1 MALMKKQA
9 MASAAAR
16 SANTVPNSLAAQE
29 TTTRDGDQI
38 MRDGTGVDDPAK
50 KSSDN
55 GEPSRAESDV
65 KQNTSPAMPPSQPV
79 TDAAPIQIKQPW
91 DYIDEILAIMK
102 TGHPLLVLTIETMVD
117 QVLQRF
123 KANGEDEVY
132 RLVCMLLGE
141 AVQVRLN
148 DVIYS
153 HA

>member
-1 MALMKKQA
+1 
-9 MASAAAR
+9 
-16 SANTVPNSLAAQE
+16 
-29 TTTRDGDQI
+29 